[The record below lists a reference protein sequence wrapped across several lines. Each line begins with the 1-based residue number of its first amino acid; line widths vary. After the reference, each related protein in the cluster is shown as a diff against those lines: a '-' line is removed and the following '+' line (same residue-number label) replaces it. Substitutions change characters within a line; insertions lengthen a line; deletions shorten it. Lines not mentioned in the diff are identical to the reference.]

1 MIIKCMNSMSI
12 KSVVLLFIF
21 QFVYIGSAAW
31 ADYPTQS
38 ERFKGMGATFKKAK
52 KNSEKDKSTSDDV
65 KQNENNAQDE
75 ILETEIESSGNYFKL
90 HTFVVNVSDQ
100 SSHKK
105 ISFLTLDVYCE
116 IRDDSD
122 KNLINNHI
130 APIKDAI
137 ITHISGID
145 RKDIQTPKQK
155 KALQNTLTQK
165 VSDVLYSLTGKKSI
179 IQLYITRMLID

>member
-1 MIIKCMNSMSI
+1 MNFMFIKF
-12 KSVVLLFIF
+12 VVLLFIF
-21 QFVYIGSAAW
+21 QFIYIGSVAW

-38 ERFKGMGATFKKAK
+38 ERFKAMGATFKKAK
-52 KNSEKDKSTSDDV
+52 ENSLENQSTADEVKKNETNSQT
-65 KQNENNAQDE
+65 E
-75 ILETEIESSGNYFKL
+75 IEETEIESSGNYFKL

-105 ISFLTLDVYCE
+105 ISFLTLDIYCE
-116 IRDDSD
+116 IRDDND

-130 APIKDAI
+130 APIKDVI
-137 ITHISGID
+137 ITYISGID

-155 KALQNTLTQK
+155 KSLQNTLTQK

>member
-1 MIIKCMNSMSI
+1 MNAMSI
-12 KSVVLLFIF
+12 KSVVLLFVF
-21 QFVYIGSAAW
+21 QFVYIGSAVW

-52 KNSEKDKSTSDDV
+52 ENSRKNQSTADEVKKNESE
-65 KQNENNAQDE
+65 
-75 ILETEIESSGNYFKL
+75 ETEIESSGNYFKL

-105 ISFLTLDVYCE
+105 ISFLTLDIYCE
-116 IRDDSD
+116 IRDDND

-130 APIKDAI
+130 APVKDAI
-137 ITHISGID
+137 ITYISGID